1 LRRPDGNGMYIWTQ
15 LDAVRKELEIMK
27 QINHKN
33 CIKTLEII
41 EDESGESSNKIYVI
55 MELANLGVV
64 QTWDEKQFKFDANQN
79 LKCGSFLDQ
88 KVVAKIIKDLAEGLD
103 YLHNTALIVHR
114 DIKPQNILLTQEN
127 G

>member
-1 LRRPDGNGMYIWTQ
+1 MYIWTQ

-64 QTWDEKQFKFDANQN
+64 QTWDEKQFKFVANQN
-79 LKCGSFLDQ
+79 LKSG
-88 KVVAKIIKDLAEGLD
+88 
-103 YLHNTALIVHR
+103 
-114 DIKPQNILLTQEN
+114 
-127 G
+127 

>member
-1 LRRPDGNGMYIWTQ
+1 MYIWTQ

-64 QTWDEKQFKFDANQN
+64 QTWDEKQFKFVANQN

-88 KVVAKIIKDLAEGLD
+88 KVVAKVIKDLA
-103 YLHNTALIVHR
+103 
-114 DIKPQNILLTQEN
+114 
-127 G
+127 

>member
-1 LRRPDGNGMYIWTQ
+1 MRRPDGNGMYIWTQ

-64 QTWDEKQFKFDANQN
+64 QTWDEKQFKFVANQN
-79 LKCGSFLDQ
+79 LKSG
-88 KVVAKIIKDLAEGLD
+88 
-103 YLHNTALIVHR
+103 
-114 DIKPQNILLTQEN
+114 
-127 G
+127 